1 MIMSGSFFFYCS
13 CKKYSLSLCTWES
26 FDHRAHPLT
35 ARPQADPESGSGL
48 KEEDRRV
55 SQRFI
60 NKVVVQYLEKLYVQL
75 ASWLKRINKQRDHT
89 QTPNW
94 FDLVDETSSNQ
105 WFCLMSSSS
114 NQHCPPPNNF
124 FFLSSV
130 LNIKCRWSSCL
141 WCLWSPQTRT
151 RTRTCPPQSTVAFC
165 STLTLYWL
173 QQLTSSRC
181 RLWFIVVYFRI
192 FSTAWRKRVVYF
204 TLLQRSIVR
213 SFNSAIQTAN
223 VCNLIT

>member
-1 MIMSGSFFFYCS
+1 MIMSGSFFFFYCS

-60 NKVVVQYLEKLYVQL
+60 NKVVVHYLEKLYVQL

-114 NQHCPPPNNF
+114 NQHCPPQTTF
-124 FFLSSV
+124 FSFL
-130 LNIKCRWSSCL
+130 LC
-141 WCLWSPQTRT
+141 
-151 RTRTCPPQSTVAFC
+151 
-165 STLTLYWL
+165 
-173 QQLTSSRC
+173 
-181 RLWFIVVYFRI
+181 
-192 FSTAWRKRVVYF
+192 
-204 TLLQRSIVR
+204 
-213 SFNSAIQTAN
+213 
-223 VCNLIT
+223 